1 MADKI
6 IIFYFSPIY
15 YDSLYQRPQ
24 QLFREWR
31 SHFEESYTFYYVD
44 PPDTIRFATRTLR
57 KVKRALQR
65 RIFNKQEASD
75 DDARLLAWMSLPITL
90 WGHRLLLPIFENF
103 LLQAFDYR
111 KTLEKCCHKTQ
122 KKVAIVADA
131 FWEPYITKGEFDV
144 IGYDYLDALEIHPPS
159 ELTALRKKQEKLI
172 NKSDVVFV
180 TAAKLKE
187 DILSIAKEKEVIIVS
202 NGVDINFFESNKD
215 LKKITDYDRRN
226 SKIVGYVGRLSLW
239 VDIDLIYAAAQRLKA
254 VDFLLIGSFH
264 KQLERYIRDK
274 PENVFTLGVK
284 EYSKIPAYIDI
295 LDVGL
300 IPFKPGPI
308 SESTDPVKLYEYF
321 SLGKPVVTTYLR
333 QLEELDNGSLLRMTK
348 TTEEF
353 IEAIAFF
360 LTRDVEPWQVSRKL
374 IAQRNLWYNKAS
386 TIINC
391 IESQI
396 REGS

>member
-1 MADKI
+1 MTDKI
-6 IIFYFSPIY
+6 AIFYFSPIF

-31 SHFEESYTFYYVD
+31 SHFEESYTFYYVN
-44 PPDTIRFATRTLR
+44 PPEIFRFAIFTLQKGR
-57 KVKRALQR
+57 RSLQR
-65 RIFNKQEASD
+65 RIFNRQEAGE
-75 DDARLLAWMSLPITL
+75 DDARILTSMPLPFTL
-90 WGHRLLLPIFENF
+90 RGHRLPVIQNF
-103 LLQAFDYR
+103 LLRAFDYR
-111 KTLEKCCHKTQ
+111 KTLEKCCGKTQ
-122 KKVAIVADA
+122 KKVAIVADPL
-131 FWEPYITKGEFDV
+131 WEPFITKAEFDV
-144 IGYDYLDALEIHPPS
+144 ICYDCLDTLETHPTS
-159 ELTALRKKQEKLI
+159 ELTAMRKQQKKLI
-172 NKSDVVFV
+172 SKSDIVFV

-187 DILSIAKEKEVIIVS
+187 DILSIAREKQVITVS
-202 NGVDINFFESNKD
+202 NGVDTNFFESNKD
-215 LKKITDYDRRN
+215 PKKITDYERRN
-226 SKIVGYVGRLSLW
+226 SKIVGFIGTLHLW
-239 VDIDLIYAAAQRLKA
+239 VDIDLIYTAAQRLTG
-254 VDFLLIGSFH
+254 VDFLLIGPFRPE
-264 KQLERYIRDK
+264 LERYKHDK
-274 PENVFTLGVK
+274 PENVFTLGAK
-284 EYSKIPAYIDI
+284 EYSKIPAYIDM

-360 LTRDVEPWQVSRKL
+360 LKHDVEPWQVSRKL

-391 IESQI
+391 IESRI
-396 REGS
+396 REKP